1 MIKALVFDVGGVLVR
16 TMDWSLREAWED
28 KLGLQRGEL
37 EPLVH
42 GNALNEQQER
52 GELGYDEFW
61 RRTAARLG
69 IPAAQIDP
77 FRREFYAGDA
87 VNTGLIR
94 AIKGWR
100 KRGLKTGI
108 ISNAPPILRQTLTAQ
123 YNIARFFDVIT
134 ISGEVGARKPDPRIY
149 QRALADLGARADEA
163 IFVDDLP
170 PNIAGANAIGMKG
183 ALFTQNEPVIETL
196 QREIDT

>member
-16 TMDWSLREAWED
+16 TADWSLREAWED

-69 IPAAQIDP
+69 IPAAQIDT

-163 IFVDDLP
+163 VFVDDLP

-183 ALFTQNEPVIETL
+183 VLFTQNEPVIEAL
-196 QREIDT
+196 QRELDI

>member
-183 ALFTQNEPVIETL
+183 ALYTQKIGRAHV
-196 QREIDT
+196 